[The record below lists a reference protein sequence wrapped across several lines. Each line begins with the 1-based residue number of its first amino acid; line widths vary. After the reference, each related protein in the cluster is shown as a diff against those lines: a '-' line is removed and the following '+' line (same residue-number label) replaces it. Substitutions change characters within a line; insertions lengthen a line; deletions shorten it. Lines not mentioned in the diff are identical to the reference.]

1 MVAVMTNYAIIEND
15 KVINVIVA
23 DTAEIAIELT
33 GKEVAE
39 ATDRLWVGWTRT
51 DGTWLPPIQE
61 EPEIIEEPE
70 ASEEQESATIL

>member
-33 GKEVAE
+33 GKKVIE
-39 ATDRLWVGWTRT
+39 ATDGLSVGWTCI
-51 DGTWLPPIQE
+51 DGTWLPSIQE
-61 EPEIIEEPE
+61 ETEVIEEPE